1 MKLINSVFITLVLA
15 ASAPVFANDQ
25 PVVVAPRGVDFM
37 TDVVLRPVGF
47 VGTLVGTGLYLLF
60 TPLTAISAINPPH
73 DAFEKLANILVLNP
87 AKFTFT
93 RPVGDYNFPQTEK

>member
-1 MKLINSVFITLVLA
+1 MKLIKSVFLMSVLA
-15 ASAPVFANDQ
+15 ASAPVFADGQ
-25 PVVVAPRGVDFM
+25 AVAPRGVDFM

-47 VGTLVGTGLYLLF
+47 VGTLVGTGLYLGF

-73 DAFEKLANILVLNP
+73 DAFEKLATLLVINP